1 MSVQQYQNTVN
12 RLDKEIAE
20 LEKKKAVADAKSAD
34 EMSKAH
40 RVNIPS
46 NASATTIKSKESE
59 IARHIRNA
67 NNASKES
74 ADISKKIAG
83 KREER
88 RKAFLQLQSEEQKEE
103 KKRLE
108 HQKQEIANIQSAYE
122 ERIEELQ
129 SKINPIIDIQSAD
142 NAQNGVYHSEE
153 GNTKQYDVF
162 MSHATED
169 KEDFV
174 DEFVD
179 ELRSLGI
186 NVWYDTSNMNWG
198 DSLRHSMD
206 EGLKKAKYGIV
217 VLSPDYIAEGK
228 YWTKAELDALFQME
242 SNNRS
247 RILPIWH
254 KLSRQQVL
262 DFSPIIANRKAL
274 KTSDMTAKE
283 MAEEFARLFS
293 TVEGKES
300 GE

>member
-1 MSVQQYQNTVN
+1 MSVQQYQNKVN
-12 RLDKEIAE
+12 RLDKEITD
-20 LEKKKAVADAKSAD
+20 LEKKKAEADKRKASYEIKANNVKILSNSSA
-34 EMSKAH
+34 SV
-40 RVNIPS
+40 VN
-46 NASATTIKSKESE
+46 N
-59 IARHIRNA
+59 RNNLKMHYQQCA
-67 NNASKES
+67 INASKES
-74 ADISKKIAG
+74 ADISKKISE

-88 RKAFLQLQSEEQKEE
+88 RKAYLQLKSEEQKEE

-108 HQKQEIANIQSAYE
+108 LQKQEIANIQSAYE

-198 DSLRHSMD
+198 DFLRHSMD

-293 TVEGKES
+293 TAEGKES